1 MHEVLLNW
9 LITKS
14 QSYKETVTL
23 HDKIESLVMKEH
35 DSGFPAFISQSRDEL
50 EYQDTIWPLNYNLTY
65 AKDKT
70 PYSWAKPAFQQLR
83 ESTRLFEN
91 IPYHTLFSMVGIRN
105 NDTPYSIRCSED
117 IPSKNKLEKLLE
129 KYVDSINKTKQE
141 IEILA
146 KKLGNSKYSEEEIGK
161 IINKYSL
168 ADEIEL

>member
-70 PYSWAKPAFQQLR
+70 YSWAKPAFQQLR

-129 KYVDSINKTKQE
+129 KYIDSINKTKQE

-146 KKLGNSKYSEEEIGK
+146 KKLGNSKYSEEEISK

>member
-14 QSYKETVTL
+14 QSYKETITL

-50 EYQDTIWPLNYNLTY
+50 EYQDTIWPLNYNLSY
-65 AKDKT
+65 AKDVT

-91 IPYHTLFSMVGIRN
+91 IPHHTLFSMVGIRN
-105 NDTPYSIRCSED
+105 NDTLYSIRCSED

-129 KYVDSINKTKQE
+129 KYIDSINKTKQE

-146 KKLGNSKYSEEEIGK
+146 KKLGNSKYSEEEISK